1 MDRDHRY
8 NKEDLAKYT
17 IKDSVFTSLFSD
29 KKYIVQLYEALH
41 PEAANVTEDDIT
53 SVTLENILMAGQ
65 FNDLGF
71 RVNDR
76 LVILMECQNVWTS
89 NIVIRMLLYM
99 ANTYHNYYTENEINL
114 YSTKKANFPKPE
126 LYMLYTG
133 NDTNKTQEIISLK
146 DDFLNGEESSIDV
159 RVKVIYNSK
168 KGDIISQYIMFTK
181 IYNEQ
186 VKLHGRTREAVLETI
201 RICKDEGVLRDYLA
215 SKEKEAISI
224 MMTLFDKEYV
234 LNTYLKD
241 MAKEN
246 REEGRE
252 EGMQIGLKEGSI
264 LSAIETYRECGV
276 SFADIIKK
284 IATKFNLSESD
295 AEAKVKACWQ

>member
-1 MDRDHRY
+1 MDREKNYHID
-8 NKEDLAKYT
+8 DMAKYT

-29 KKYIVQLYEALH
+29 KKYILQLYKALH
-41 PEAANVTEDDIT
+41 PEATDITEDDIT

-76 LVILMECQNVWTS
+76 LIILMECQNVWTS

-168 KGDIISQYIMFTK
+168 QGDIISQYIMFTK

-186 VKLHGRTREAVLETI
+186 VKIHGRTREAVLETI
-201 RICKDEGVLRDYLA
+201 NYDG
-215 SKEKEAISI
+215 
-224 MMTLFDKEYV
+224 
-234 LNTYLKD
+234 
-241 MAKEN
+241 
-246 REEGRE
+246 
-252 EGMQIGLKEGSI
+252 
-264 LSAIETYRECGV
+264 
-276 SFADIIKK
+276 II
-284 IATKFNLSESD
+284 
-295 AEAKVKACWQ
+295 

>member
-1 MDRDHRY
+1 MDREKNYHID
-8 NKEDLAKYT
+8 DMAKYT

-29 KKYIVQLYEALH
+29 KKYVLQLYKALH
-41 PEAANVTEDDIT
+41 PEATDITEDDIT

-76 LVILMECQNVWTS
+76 LIILMECQNVWTP

-99 ANTYHNYYTENEINL
+99 ADTYGNYFKKNRFNL
-114 YSTKKANFPKPE
+114 YGTRKANFPKPE

-133 NDTNKTQEIISLK
+133 SDTNKTQEIISLK

-181 IYNEQ
+181 ICNEQ
-186 VKLHGRTREAVLETI
+186 VKIHGRTRKAVLETI
-201 RICKDEGVLRDYLA
+201 RICKDEDVLKEYLA
-215 SKEKEAISI
+215 SKEKEAVSI
-224 MMTLFDKEYV
+224 MMTLFDKEYIMNTYIDDVARKGSENTLLANIRSIMQNLGISLEKALEV
-234 LNTYLKD
+234 LNIPTSDYAKYEELLK
-241 MAKEN
+241 
-246 REEGRE
+246 
-252 EGMQIGLKEGSI
+252 QS
-264 LSAIETYRECGV
+264 V
-276 SFADIIKK
+276 
-284 IATKFNLSESD
+284 
-295 AEAKVKACWQ
+295 

>member
-1 MDRDHRY
+1 MDRDHSY

-29 KKYIVQLYEALH
+29 KKYILQLYKALH

-76 LVILMECQNVWTS
+76 LIILMECQNVWTS

-252 EGMQIGLKEGSI
+252 EGSI
-264 LSAIETYRECGV
+264 LTTIKMCKEFGV
-276 SFADIIKK
+276 SLADAIKR
-284 IATKFNLSESD
+284 ISNEFNLSEGE
-295 AEAKVKACWQ
+295 AEAKVKACW